1 VNDEEAGRDGR
12 VLILTPTGRDAEMAS
27 KYLAGAGLTPE
38 ACAGIAELC
47 ERMGEGSG
55 AALLA
60 EEVLTPDGTRCLLD
74 ELARQ
79 PEWSDFPLVV
89 LTGSGSGGDDTG
101 KLKGL
106 VEAANVTLVERP
118 TRVITILSAVR
129 SALRARRRQYEARAH
144 IEAERAAREER
155 THLLEEAVVAREQAE
170 QATAQ
175 AEQANRAKDIFL
187 ATLSHELRTPLTAV
201 LGWARM
207 LHEMNLDEETARH
220 GLKVIERNA
229 EAQNQL
235 VRDLLD
241 VSRIITGKLRLETSS
256 VELAPVVESALD
268 SVRQAAEA
276 KGIRLGFES
285 GAGPEVVSGD
295 PDRLQQVVW
304 NLLSNAIKFTPKGGR
319 VGVSLSHRESDV
331 LIRVSDT
338 GQGIAPDFLP
348 YVFDRFRQAD
358 GSTTREHGGLGLGL
372 AVVRHL
378 VEQHGGRIS
387 AESEG
392 EGLGSTFTI
401 TLPLAAVRAG
411 AERRGNSGS
420 LRDPSG
426 KGKTTAL
433 TDMREPLSGVRV
445 LVVDDQPDARE
456 LLALVLERAGAVV
469 ATADSPD
476 DAVRLLKASPADVLV
491 SDIGMPGEDGYE
503 FVGRVRSL
511 PASEGGRVPAVALTA
526 YATEEDRRRALD
538 AGFEEHIAKPVE
550 PSALVAAVAALAARA
565 RGNGEGA

>member
-1 VNDEEAGRDGR
+1 MSDAGERRDGR
-12 VLILTPTGRDAEMAS
+12 VLILAPTGRDAEIAS
-27 KYLAGAGLTPE
+27 KYLVGAGLATE
-38 ACAGIAELC
+38 VCAGIVELC
-47 ERMGEGSG
+47 ERIEEGGG
-55 AALLA
+55 AALVA
-60 EEVLTPDGTRCLLD
+60 EEALGSEGAPRLLGA
-74 ELARQ
+74 LARQ
-79 PEWSDFPLVV
+79 PEWSDFPLVI
-89 LTGSGSGGDDTG
+89 LAAGGGGDAR

-118 TRVITILSAVR
+118 TRVITVISAVR

-144 IEAERAAREER
+144 IEAERRAQEER
-155 THLLEEAVVAREQAE
+155 TRLLEEAVAAREQAE

-175 AEQANRAKDIFL
+175 AEEANRAKDIFL

-220 GLKVIERNA
+220 GLKIIERNA

-241 VSRIITGKLRLETSS
+241 VSRIITGKLRLETTS

-276 KGIRLGFES
+276 KDISLGFES

-319 VGVSLSHRESDV
+319 VGVTLGREGSDV
-331 LIRVSDT
+331 LVRVSDT
-338 GQGIAPDFLP
+338 GQGISQEFLP
-348 YVFDRFRQAD
+348 YVFERFRQAD

-378 VEQHGGRIS
+378 VEQHGGRVA
-387 AESEG
+387 AESGG
-392 EGLGSTFTI
+392 EGHGSTFTI
-401 TLPLAAVRAG
+401 TLPVAAVRVAASRGTGSGPLREAG
-411 AERRGNSGS
+411 
-420 LRDPSG
+420 G
-426 KGKTTAL
+426 KRPAASPAVGK
-433 TDMREPLSGVRV
+433 PLSGVRV

-456 LLALVLERAGAVV
+456 LLALVLERAGAAVRTA
-469 ATADSPD
+469 ATADA
-476 DAVRLLKASPADVLV
+476 AVNLLRAEPADVLV
-491 SDIGMPGEDGYE
+491 SDIGMPGEDGYKL
-503 FVGRVRSL
+503 VGRVRAL

-538 AGFEEHIAKPVE
+538 AGFEEHVSKPVE
-550 PSALVAAVAALAARA
+550 PSALVAAVAALAARG
-565 RGNGEGA
+565 RGEGA

>member
-1 VNDEEAGRDGR
+1 VSDGEERRDGR
-12 VLILTPTGRDAEMAS
+12 VLILTPTGRDAEMTA

-38 ACAGIAELC
+38 PCAGMTELC
-47 ERMGEGSG
+47 ERLDEGGG
-55 AALLA
+55 AALVA
-60 EEVLTPDGTRCLLD
+60 EEALTPEGTRRLLGA
-74 ELARQ
+74 LARQ
-79 PEWSDFPLVV
+79 PEWSDFPLIV
-89 LTGSGSGGDDTG
+89 LTASGGGDAG
-101 KLKGL
+101 KLKDL

-118 TRVITILSAVR
+118 TRVITVLSAAR

-144 IEAERAAREER
+144 IEAERRAREER
-155 THLLEEAVVAREQAE
+155 TRLLEEAVAAREQAE
-170 QATAQ
+170 RATAQ
-175 AEQANRAKDIFL
+175 AEQANRAKDTFL

-201 LGWARM
+201 LGWAKM
-207 LHEMNLDEETARH
+207 LHEMKLDGDTARH

-241 VSRIITGKLRLETSS
+241 VSRIITGKLRLETTS
-256 VELAPVVESALD
+256 VDLAPVVESALD

-276 KGIRLGFES
+276 KDISLGVEL

-319 VGVSLSHRESDV
+319 VGVSLGREGSDV

-338 GQGIAPDFLP
+338 GQGISPEFLP
-348 YVFDRFRQAD
+348 YVFERFRQAD
-358 GSTTREHGGLGLGL
+358 GSTTRQHGGLGLGL

-378 VEQHGGRIS
+378 VEQHGGHVS
-387 AESEG
+387 AESKG

-411 AERRGNSGS
+411 TARADGEGAAGRRPHGAASA
-420 LRDPSG
+420 R
-426 KGKTTAL
+426 TTGEL
-433 TDMREPLSGVRV
+433 EPLAGVRV

-456 LLALVLERAGAVV
+456 LLAMVLERAGAVV
-469 ATADSPD
+469 ATAASADA
-476 DAVRLLKASPADVLV
+476 AVRLLRADPADVLV

-503 FVGRVRSL
+503 FLGRVRAL

-526 YATEEDRRRALD
+526 YATEEDRRRALA
-538 AGFEEHIAKPVE
+538 AGFEEHVAKPVE
-550 PSALVAAVAALAARA
+550 PSDLVAAVASLASRA
-565 RGNGEGA
+565 RGDGGGA

>member
-1 VNDEEAGRDGR
+1 MSDGESKLDGR
-12 VLILTPTGRDAEMAS
+12 VLVLTPTGRDAAMAS
-27 KYLAGAGLTPE
+27 KYLAGAGLAPE
-38 ACAGIAELC
+38 VCSGMAELC
-47 ERMGEGSG
+47 GRIDEGGG
-55 AALLA
+55 AALVSEEALA
-60 EEVLTPDGTRCLLD
+60 HEAVRRLLD
-74 ELARQ
+74 ALARQ
-79 PEWSDFPLVV
+79 PEWSDFPLVI
-89 LTGSGSGGDDTG
+89 LTGEGGGDAG
-101 KLKGL
+101 KLKAL

-118 TRVITILSAVR
+118 TRVITVVSAVR

-144 IEAERAAREER
+144 IEAERRAREER
-155 THLLEEAVVAREQAE
+155 SRLLEEAVAAREQAE

-175 AEQANRAKDIFL
+175 AEEANRAKDIFL

-220 GLKVIERNA
+220 GLKIIERNA

-241 VSRIITGKLRLETSS
+241 VSRIITGKLRLETTS

-276 KGIRLGFES
+276 KDISLGFEF

-319 VGVSLSHRESDV
+319 VGVNLGREESDV

-338 GQGIAPDFLP
+338 GQGISPEFLP
-348 YVFDRFRQAD
+348 HVFERFRQAD

-378 VEQHGGRIS
+378 VEQHGGRVS
-387 AESEG
+387 AECKG
-392 EGLGSTFTI
+392 EGRGSTFTI
-401 TLPLAAVRAG
+401 RLPLAAVR
-411 AERRGNSGS
+411 ERGEQRVSGS
-420 LRDPSG
+420 LRDAGG
-426 KGKTTAL
+426 KKKAAVAPDTAS
-433 TDMREPLSGVRV
+433 PLSGVRV

-469 ATADSPD
+469 STAENA
-476 DAVRLLKASPADVLV
+476 DAAVSLLKERPADVLV
-491 SDIGMPGEDGYE
+491 SDIGMPGEDGYK
-503 FVGRVRSL
+503 FVGRVRAL

-538 AGFEEHIAKPVE
+538 AGFEEHISKPVE
-550 PSALVAAVAALAARA
+550 PSALVAAVVTLAARG
-565 RGNGEGA
+565 RGEGA

>member
-1 VNDEEAGRDGR
+1 MSDEEGELDGR
-12 VLILTPTGRDAEMAS
+12 VLILAPTGRDAEMAS
-27 KYLAGAGLTPE
+27 KYLAGAGLVPE
-38 ACAGIAELC
+38 VCAGMTELC
-47 ERMGEGSG
+47 EKIREGGG
-55 AALLA
+55 AALVA
-60 EEVLTPDGTRCLLD
+60 QEALTQETGPRLLGA
-74 ELARQ
+74 LARQ

-89 LTGSGSGGDDTG
+89 LTSGGGGDADR
-101 KLKGL
+101 LKGL

-118 TRVITILSAVR
+118 TRVITIVSAVR

-144 IEAERAAREER
+144 IESERRAREER
-155 THLLEEAVVAREQAE
+155 TRLLEEAVAAREQAE

-207 LHEMNLDEETARH
+207 LHEMNLDEDTARH
-220 GLKVIERNA
+220 GLKIIERNA

-241 VSRIITGKLRLETSS
+241 VSRIITGKLRLDTIS
-256 VELAPVVESALD
+256 VDLAPVVESALD

-276 KGIRLGFES
+276 KGISLGFES

-319 VGVSLSHRESDV
+319 VGVKLGREESDV

-338 GQGIAPDFLP
+338 GQGISPEFLP
-348 YVFDRFRQAD
+348 HVFERFRQAD
-358 GSTTREHGGLGLGL
+358 GSTTRAHGGLGLGL

-378 VEQHGGRIS
+378 VEQHGGHVS
-387 AESEG
+387 AESKG
-392 EGLGSTFTI
+392 EGRGSTFTI
-401 TLPLAAVRAG
+401 RLPLAAVREG
-411 AERRGNSGS
+411 SEGRGGSGP
-420 LRDPSG
+420 LRDAGG
-426 KGKTTAL
+426 KKTAAAS
-433 TDMREPLSGVRV
+433 DVAEPLSGVRV

-456 LLALVLERAGAVV
+456 LLALVLERAGASV
-469 ATADSPD
+469 ATAETADA
-476 DAVRLLKASPADVLV
+476 AVRLLRASPADVLV
-491 SDIGMPGEDGYE
+491 SDIGMPGEDGYK
-503 FVGRVRSL
+503 FVGRVRAL
-511 PASEGGRVPAVALTA
+511 PASEGGRVLAVALTA

-565 RGNGEGA
+565 RGRGEGA